1 MLSILQENPLL
12 LLFIVAGIGYPLGRV
27 RIGGVH
33 LGVAAVLF
41 VGLFFG
47 ALDPDLK
54 LPEIVYEFGL
64 ALFVYCVGLSSGPGF
79 IRSLRGK
86 GIGYNL
92 LSVGAILLAALL
104 LLIPHY
110 LLHMRPA
117 ETAGVFAGV
126 LTTTPA
132 LAAAVEYLA
141 RTGAAG
147 QVADPVV
154 GYSIAYPASVLG
166 VILAIYLAER
176 FFRIDYQAEARTLKD
191 VPGVSPD
198 ITCWTLRVERPEAV
212 QRTIADLVAEHKLDV
227 VFGRIRRGEHAEVVS
242 WESHLEEGDLV
253 TTVGTE
259 EQLKRAVEVIGP
271 VSEIQADLDRSEV
284 DMREVFVSNP
294 DVAGRTLRE
303 LNLPNRFGA
312 VVSRVWRGDLQLLP
326 YADMPLE
333 LGDRVRV
340 LSRRER
346 QQEVAEYL
354 GDSYRAISEIDIA
367 VLGFGMALGI
377 GLGLVPIPLP
387 GGITV
392 RLGLA
397 GGPLI
402 VALFLGAR
410 QRTGPLVWVLPYSAN
425 LLLRQLGLTIFLAA
439 VGTRS
444 GYEFAQML
452 TQVRGWAILGASL
465 AVIVLVAWAMLY
477 VGYRWLRIP
486 MGLLTGMVAG
496 MQTQSATL
504 GFALDQAGNDLPTVG
519 YATVYPVAMVVK
531 IVLPPVLLAL
541 LT

>member
-1 MLSILQENPLL
+1 MLDILRDNPLL

-27 RIGGVH
+27 RIGGIH

-41 VGLFFG
+41 VGLAFG
-47 ALDPDLK
+47 ALDPSLK
-54 LPEIVYEFGL
+54 LPEIVYQFGL
-64 ALFVYCVGLSSGPGF
+64 ALFVYCVGLSSGHGF
-79 IRSLRGK
+79 LRSFRGK
-86 GIGYNL
+86 GVIYNL
-92 LSVGAILLAALL
+92 LTLGVILLAAAL

-110 LLHMRPA
+110 LLSLRPG
-117 ETAGVFAGV
+117 ETAGVFAGL
-126 LTTTPA
+126 LTSTPA
-132 LAAAVEYLA
+132 LAAAVEYLTRA
-141 RTGAAG
+141 GAAG
-147 QVADPVV
+147 QLSDPVV

-176 FFRIDYQAEARTLKD
+176 CFRIDYRAEARTLKD
-191 VPGVSPD
+191 VPGVSPE
-198 ITCWTLRVERPEAV
+198 ITCWTLRVCRPKAFG
-212 QRTIADLVAEHKLDV
+212 RTVRDLVAEHRLQV
-227 VFGRIRRGEHAEVVS
+227 VFGRIRRGDHADVVS
-242 WESHLEEGDLV
+242 WETHLEEGDLV
-253 TTVGTE
+253 TAVGPVE
-259 EQLKRAVEVIGP
+259 ELERAAQVIGC
-271 VSEIQADLDRSEV
+271 VSEVQADLDRSEV

-294 DVAGRTLRE
+294 EVAGRTLRE

-346 QQEVAEYL
+346 QQEVAAYL

-367 VLGFGMALGI
+367 VLGLGMALGI

-410 QRTGPLVWVLPYSAN
+410 QRTGSLVWVLPYSAN
-425 LLLRQLGLTIFLAA
+425 MVLRQMGLTIFLAA

-452 TQVRGWAILGASL
+452 TQPRGWAILGAS
-465 AVIVLVAWAMLY
+465 AAIIVLLSWVMLY

-519 YATVYPVAMVVK
+519 YAMVYPIAMVVK
-531 IVLPPVLLAL
+531 IVLAPVLLAL

>member
-1 MLSILQENPLL
+1 MLDILRDNALL

-47 ALDPDLK
+47 ALDPSLK
-54 LPEIVYEFGL
+54 LPEIIYQFGL

-79 IRSLRGK
+79 LRSLRGK
-86 GIGYNL
+86 GIAYNV
-92 LSVGAILLAALL
+92 LSLAVILLAALL
-104 LLIPHY
+104 LLIPHH
-110 LLHMRPA
+110 LLSLRPA
-117 ETAGVFAGV
+117 ETAGVFAGL
-126 LTTTPA
+126 LTSTPA
-132 LAAAVEYLA
+132 LAAAVEYLS

-147 QVADPVV
+147 QLSDPVV

-176 FFRIDYQAEARTLKD
+176 WFRIDYKAEARTLKD
-191 VPGVSPD
+191 LPGVSPE
-198 ITCWTLRVERPEAV
+198 ITCWTLRVARPEV
-212 QRTIADLVAEHKLDV
+212 YGRTVRDLVAEHRLQV
-227 VFGRIRRGEHAEVVS
+227 VFGRIRRGDHADVVS
-242 WESHLEEGDLV
+242 WETHLEEGDLV
-253 TTVGTE
+253 TAVGPE
-259 EQLKRAVEVIGP
+259 EELERAARILGCVSDVE
-271 VSEIQADLDRSEV
+271 ADLDRSDV

-294 DVAGRTLRE
+294 EVAGRTLRE
-303 LNLPNRFGA
+303 LNLPQRFGA
-312 VVSRVWRGDLQLLP
+312 VVSRVWRGDLQLMP

-340 LSRRER
+340 LTRRER
-346 QQEVAEYL
+346 QQEVAAFL

-367 VLGFGMALGI
+367 VLGLGMALGI

-387 GGITV
+387 GGIRV

-410 QRTGPLVWVLPYSAN
+410 QRTGPLVWTLPYSAN
-425 LLLRQLGLTIFLAA
+425 LLLRQIGLTIFLAA

-444 GYEFAQML
+444 GYEFASML
-452 TQVRGWAILGASL
+452 TQARGWAMLGWSAAAAL
-465 AVIVLVAWAMLY
+465 LVAWVMLY

-486 MGLLTGMVAG
+486 MGMLTGMVAG

-504 GFALDQAGNDLPTVG
+504 GFALDQAGSDLPSVG

-531 IVLPPVLLAL
+531 IVLAPVLIAL
-541 LT
+541 LS

>member
-1 MLSILQENPLL
+1 MLDILRDNPLL

-27 RIGGVH
+27 RIGGIH

-41 VGLFFG
+41 VGLAFG
-47 ALDPDLK
+47 ALDPSLK
-54 LPEIVYEFGL
+54 LPEIVYQFGL
-64 ALFVYCVGLSSGPGF
+64 ALFVYCVGLSSGHGF
-79 IRSLRGK
+79 LRSFRGK
-86 GIGYNL
+86 GVIYNL
-92 LSVGAILLAALL
+92 LTLGVILLAAAL

-110 LLHMRPA
+110 LLSLRPG
-117 ETAGVFAGV
+117 ETAGVFAGL
-126 LTTTPA
+126 LTSTPA
-132 LAAAVEYLA
+132 LAAAVEYLTRA
-141 RTGAAG
+141 GAAG
-147 QVADPVV
+147 QLSDPVV

-176 FFRIDYQAEARTLKD
+176 CFRIDYRAEARTLKD
-191 VPGVSPD
+191 VPGVSPE
-198 ITCWTLRVERPEAV
+198 ITCWTLRVCRPKAFG
-212 QRTIADLVAEHKLDV
+212 RTVRDLVAEHRLQV
-227 VFGRIRRGEHAEVVS
+227 VFGRIRRGDHADVVS
-242 WESHLEEGDLV
+242 WETHLEEGDLV
-253 TTVGTE
+253 TAVGPVE
-259 EQLKRAVEVIGP
+259 ELERAAQVIGC
-271 VSEIQADLDRSEV
+271 VSEVQADLDRSEV

-294 DVAGRTLRE
+294 EVAGRTLRE

-346 QQEVAEYL
+346 QQEVAAYL

-367 VLGFGMALGI
+367 VLGLGMALGI

-410 QRTGPLVWVLPYSAN
+410 QRTGSLVWVLPYSAN
-425 LLLRQLGLTIFLAA
+425 MLLRQMGLTIFLAA

-452 TQVRGWAILGASL
+452 TQPRGWAILGAS
-465 AVIVLVAWAMLY
+465 AAIIVLLSWVMLY

-519 YATVYPVAMVVK
+519 YAMVYPIAMVVK
-531 IVLPPVLLAL
+531 IVLAPVLLAL

>member
-1 MLSILQENPLL
+1 MLGILLDNPLL

-47 ALDPDLK
+47 ALDPRLK
-54 LPEIVYEFGL
+54 LPEIVYQFGL
-64 ALFVYCVGLSSGPGF
+64 ALFVYCVGLSSGPDF
-79 IRSLRGK
+79 IRSFRGK
-86 GIGYNL
+86 GVGHNL
-92 LSVGAILLAALL
+92 FALGIILLTALL

-110 LLHMRPA
+110 LLPLRPA
-117 ETAGVFAGV
+117 ETVGVFAGL
-126 LTTTPA
+126 LTSTPA
-132 LAAAVEYLA
+132 LAAAVDYLVGVGA
-141 RTGAAG
+141 TGALT
-147 QVADPVV
+147 DPVV
-154 GYSIAYPASVLG
+154 GYSIAYPASILG

-176 FFRIDYQAEARTLKD
+176 HFRIDYKAEARSLKD

-198 ITCWTLRVERPEAV
+198 ITCWTLRVDRPEAAE
-212 QRTIADLVAEHKLDV
+212 RTVREVVSAHRLHV
-227 VFGRIRRGEHAEVVS
+227 VFGRIRRGEHTEVAN
-242 WESHLEEGDLV
+242 WESYLQEGDLV
-253 TTVGTE
+253 TAVGTE
-259 EQLKRAVEVIGP
+259 EELERAAQVLGA
-271 VSEIQADLDRSEV
+271 VSEVQADLDRSEV

-294 DVAGRTLRE
+294 EVAGRTLRE
-303 LNLPNRFGA
+303 LNLTNRFGV

-333 LGDRVRV
+333 LGDRVRI

-346 QQEVAEYL
+346 LPEVEAYL
-354 GDSYRAISEIDIA
+354 GNSYRAISEIDVA

-410 QRTGPLVWVLPYSAN
+410 QRTGPLVWGLPFSAN

-452 TQVRGWAILGASL
+452 TQPRGWVILGMSAAIILLAS
-465 AVIVLVAWAMLY
+465 WAMLY
-477 VGYRWLRIP
+477 IGYRWLRIP
-486 MGLLTGMVAG
+486 MAMLTGMLAG

-519 YATVYPVAMVVK
+519 YITVYPMAMLVK
-531 IVLPPVLLAL
+531 IVLAPVLLAL